1 MFDKITQVLLS
12 SKIFHL
18 EKYNLACHPRNVT
31 SPFFFFY
38 SLLKITNGFVSQ
50 MRICPS

>member
-1 MFDKITQVLLS
+1 MFDKITQVLLP

-18 EKYNLACHPRNVT
+18 EKYNLACHSRNVT
-31 SPFFFFY
+31 SPFLLCNA
-38 SLLKITNGFVSQ
+38 LLKITNEFVSQ